1 MTAMV
6 MTPREKR
13 RRTLKNLPGQISSL
27 AMKHVSSL
35 SPIDSAVDELWERRG
50 ELSPRDLDARNV
62 VVSAIDLL
70 DRGQARAARLSDGEV
85 VVDERAKRAILL
97 SFQVLG
103 MARSQVGDFQHHD
116 RHPLKTTLDGVRVV
130 PGAIARWGSYLAPGV
145 VLMPSFTN
153 VGAYVD
159 EGTMVDT
166 WATVGS
172 CAQIGR
178 NVHLSGGVGIGGVL
192 EPPNAV
198 PVVVEDDALIGSR
211 AMLVEGARV
220 GRGAVVGAGT
230 ILSASIP
237 VIDVRTGEE
246 LARGRIPDWCVA
258 VGGTRQK
265 EFPGGTF
272 GLPCVLVIKRLE
284 PGQRHDKAALNEVL
298 REHGVNT

>member
-1 MTAMV
+1 M
-6 MTPREKR
+6 
-13 RRTLKNLPGQISSL
+13 SD
-27 AMKHVSSL
+27 VSTT
-35 SPIDSAVDELWERRG
+35 SPISPVVDELWDRRA
-50 ELSPRDLDARNV
+50 ELSPADAEARRLIV
-62 VVSAIDLL
+62 GAVDLL
-70 DRGQARAARLSDGEV
+70 DRGEARAARLEGGEV

-97 SFQVLG
+97 SFKVLG

-116 RHPLKTTLDGVRVV
+116 RVPLKSSLDGVRVV

-153 VGAYVD
+153 IGAYVD

-172 CAQIGR
+172 CAQIGK
-178 NVHLSGGVGIGGVL
+178 NVHLSGGAGIGGVL

-198 PVVVEDDALIGSR
+198 PVVVGDGALIGSR
-211 AMLVEGARV
+211 SMIVEGARV
-220 GRGAVVGAGT
+220 GEGAVVGAGT
-230 ILSASIP
+230 ILSGSIP
-237 VIDVRTGEE
+237 VIDVQTGEE
-246 LARGRIPDWCVA
+246 LARGHVPAWCVA

-272 GLPCVLVIKRLE
+272 GLPCVLVLKRLE
-284 PGQRHDKAALNEVL
+284 PGQRHDKAALNDVL